1 MYEDNNN
8 FNQMNQNPSMQQGP
22 QMVPE
27 KPKKDYT
34 KAKKMAKRIGAL
46 ALAGVLV
53 GGCAGLAFE
62 SVTYAMG
69 GGKRHRAAM

>member
-8 FNQMNQNPSMQQGP
+8 FNQMNQNPQDPQMYQDPSMQQGP

-34 KAKKMAKRIGAL
+34 KAKRWPRESAL
-46 ALAGVLV
+46 WLWPV
-53 GGCAGLAFE
+53 CW
-62 SVTYAMG
+62 
-69 GGKRHRAAM
+69 